1 MARSLLCAAAASALL
16 VLAAPA
22 HAQFHFS
29 PAATMSS
36 HSARVVS
43 DAISTTLQM
52 AKGAKVVVN
61 QAVALKVDGL
71 ALSPEASRLALADS
85 AGTVVVIDVNQGH
98 EVARLAPGQAG
109 HGDVA
114 ALAAAARAGGKRA
127 EANKLSLTVSDGV
140 VVVKDS
146 ADAMV
151 ARVIAGHDGWAAIA
165 ESGLFEA
172 EGDGME
178 AAKWAADDTSFDL
191 EQFSDSHYEPGL
203 LARLLAAGKPPAPVV
218 AAAPAPIPAPAPAPA
233 SVPAPVAAPAPAPSP
248 APAPAVAE
256 APAPV
261 PAPVPAKA
269 EEPLAPPPAPKVV
282 LSKEFAMPPAAAF
295 DGVKD
300 GTASDAESF
309 SLPYAVKT
317 LGGGV
322 EEIRLYQNGK
332 LVWSE
337 TPSANEDV
345 RGTISAKLAQGSN
358 EFRLV
363 ALSRDRIE
371 SRPAKVKVEY
381 TGAERKSVLH
391 VVAVGISGYKN
402 PALNLNYGVSDAEGI
417 VGHFAK
423 QPKTLYRDVVVH
435 KLYDK
440 QATKSAIL
448 ELLDSLKAT
457 NPEDAVLI
465 YLAGHGDT
473 LGESWYFMPY
483 EVRYP
488 EREDEVKTYGL
499 SSAEIND
506 RIKDM
511 GAQKVLMLVD
521 ACKSGAALVAFRGF
535 EDRKALMRVA
545 RASGVHVVAAAGKE
559 QFAAELVQLG
569 HGLFTYTLLEGLAG
583 KADTKQA
590 HTITVRGLTTYVEDQ
605 LPELSQNF
613 KGVAQFPVVDS
624 RGMDFP
630 VAVY

>member
-16 VLAAPA
+16 VLVAPA

-43 DAISTTLQM
+43 DAINTTLQM

-61 QAVALKVDGL
+61 QTVALKVDGL

-114 ALAAAARAGGKRA
+114 ALAAAARTGGKRA
-127 EANKLSLTVSDGV
+127 EANKLSLTVGDGV

-146 ADAMV
+146 ADAVV

-203 LARLLAAGKPPAPVV
+203 LARLLAAGKPSAPVV
-218 AAAPAPIPAPAPAPA
+218 AAAPAPAPVPAPTAAPAP
-233 SVPAPVAAPAPAPSP
+233 VPAPV
-248 APAPAVAE
+248 PAVAE
-256 APAPV
+256 APA

-337 TPSANEDV
+337 TPRANEDV
-345 RGTISAKLAQGSN
+345 SGTISAKLAQGSN

-402 PALNLNYGVSDAEGI
+402 PALNLNYGVADAEGI

-457 NPEDAVLI
+457 NPEDAVVI

-590 HTITVRGLTTYVEDQ
+590 RTVTVRGLTTYVEDQ